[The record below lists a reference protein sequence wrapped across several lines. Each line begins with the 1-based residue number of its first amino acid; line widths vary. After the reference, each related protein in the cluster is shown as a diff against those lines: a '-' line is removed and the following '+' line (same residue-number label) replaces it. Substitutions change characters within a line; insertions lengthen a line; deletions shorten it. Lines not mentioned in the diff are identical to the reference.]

1 MVIAF
6 SKSSFLEPSHYV
18 AHYGKSFFYVLIT
31 DMKAEDYQVKHKPSS
46 GDLKHKVV
54 TMFENP
60 DFMSLLSNKALDEII
75 EIGNSGHEE
84 RKKLTHSNCCD
95 FGLFYMELESA
106 FVIGLW

>member
-1 MVIAF
+1 
-6 SKSSFLEPSHYV
+6 
-18 AHYGKSFFYVLIT
+18 
-31 DMKAEDYQVKHKPSS
+31 
-46 GDLKHKVV
+46 
-54 TMFENP
+54 MFENP

-84 RKKLTHSNCCD
+84 RKKLTHSSCYD